1 MPISPARE
9 LKDRRLLGDRM
20 AAILTYDV
28 SGKQLE
34 VRAEMLARG
43 YLERATPGDEGDGR
57 PGRILWKGG
66 IALATALEDL
76 AAVARKVQVRIRR
89 AVAVPSP
96 TDCTAP

>member
-1 MPISPARE
+1 
-9 LKDRRLLGDRM
+9 M

-43 YLERATPGDEGDGR
+43 YLDQAPPGGGR
-57 PGRILWKGG
+57 GPAGRTLWKGG
-66 IALATALEDL
+66 IAWATALEDI
-76 AAVARKVQVRIRR
+76 AAVARKVRVRIRR

-96 TDCTAP
+96 TDCTSP

>member
-1 MPISPARE
+1 
-9 LKDRRLLGDRM
+9 M

-34 VRAEMLARG
+34 VRSEMLARG
-43 YLERATPGDEGDGR
+43 YVDRATSSSEGRAPAGR
-57 PGRILWKGG
+57 TLWKGG
-66 IALATALEDL
+66 IAWATALEDI
-76 AAVARKVQVRIRR
+76 AAVARKVRVRIRR